1 MGKQEAQ
8 FCWFTNIR
16 KHRGQNPFAA
26 VVGLMADPYVDA
38 VYIGDPT
45 ISERTMAQFGYYHQ
59 TNQFL
64 LEVAPSES
72 RYLKRILGTHTNRLD
87 AARDVL
93 RSELSR
99 TSEMFRKDEIATIES
114 EQTEARP
121 VGTVTIDNENMVA
134 IWEKFKSHLWTCR
147 KMKSQYDYTNY

>member
-1 MGKQEAQ
+1 
-8 FCWFTNIR
+8 
-16 KHRGQNPFAA
+16 
-26 VVGLMADPYVDA
+26 MADPYVDA

-121 VGTVTIDNENMVA
+121 VGTVTIDNEKYGRYMGEIQVTLVDLPKD
-134 IWEKFKSHLWTCR
+134 EKSIRLHELLKRSNDIAVNQGRQSIYASHGR
-147 KMKSQYDYTNY
+147 NDRE

>member
-1 MGKQEAQ
+1 
-8 FCWFTNIR
+8 
-16 KHRGQNPFAA
+16 
-26 VVGLMADPYVDA
+26 MADPYVDA

-64 LEVAPSES
+64 LEVAPSKS
-72 RYLKRILGTHTNRLD
+72 LYLKRILGTHTNRLD

-121 VGTVTIDNENMVA
+121 VGTVTIDNEKYGRYMGEIQVTLVDLPKD
-134 IWEKFKSHLWTCR
+134 EKSIRLHELLKRSNDIAVNQGRQSIYASHGRNDR
-147 KMKSQYDYTNY
+147 K

>member
-1 MGKQEAQ
+1 
-8 FCWFTNIR
+8 
-16 KHRGQNPFAA
+16 
-26 VVGLMADPYVDA
+26 MADPYVDA

-64 LEVAPSES
+64 LEVAPSKS
-72 RYLKRILGTHTNRLD
+72 LYLKRILGTHTNRLD

-121 VGTVTIDNENMVA
+121 VGTVTIDNEKYGRYMGEIQVTLVDLPKD
-134 IWEKFKSHLWTCR
+134 EKSIRLHELLKRSNDIAVNQGRQSIYASHGR
-147 KMKSQYDYTNY
+147 NDRE

>member
-1 MGKQEAQ
+1 
-8 FCWFTNIR
+8 
-16 KHRGQNPFAA
+16 
-26 VVGLMADPYVDA
+26 MADPYVDA
-38 VYIGDPT
+38 VYIGDPK

-64 LEVAPSES
+64 LEVAPSKS

-121 VGTVTIDNENMVA
+121 VGTVTIDNEKYGRYMGEIQVTLVDLPKD
-134 IWEKFKSHLWTCR
+134 EKSIRLHKLLKRSNDIAVNQGRQSIYASHGR
-147 KMKSQYDYTNY
+147 NDRE